1 MFFDLASV
9 LSGSKR
15 RPNREHSLFHASKET
30 WGNPAFSPSGLF
42 FTALRRASRYLLAV
56 GDIFPGP
63 SPSTD
68 REVHLS
74 LTSAILASPKSL
86 RLVGVRSR
94 AFVNFSLKLTSV
106 SARSMASRCMTVSIC
121 HSRVLV
127 PKPRLLS
134 CPV

>member
-56 GDIFPGP
+56 GEIFPGP

-68 REVHLS
+68 REVHFS
-74 LTSAILASPKSL
+74 LTSAILASPKSM
-86 RLVGVRSR
+86 RLVGVRSP
-94 AFVNFSLKLTSV
+94 AFVIFILQLTSV
-106 SARSMASRCMTVSIC
+106 PPLSIC
-121 HSRVLV
+121 S
-127 PKPRLLS
+127 S
-134 CPV
+134 F